1 MSFIFHGMANAAALR
16 VSTPAHPASI
26 SIIKSSSD
34 LIIAGYASVEMV
46 DKQGDLI
53 TRGALKDA
61 FGNFMKA
68 DGFRNVQL
76 AHSNIQVGEVINAY
90 TDSNGRLW
98 KSGVDDAGMFVVI
111 KLRDDIEKAR
121 EVANEIRK
129 GNLTGFSIG
138 GQAFKRIN
146 KSDAKHGNYTEISKL
161 ELHEVTI
168 CEKGIN
174 PEASFRILKEDTTM
188 TNEVDAL
195 GELASVIDRLSKQ
208 LDDMDK
214 EDENKGM
221 HGEMKGM
228 HGEMKGM
235 HDEMKGMHKDMA
247 GEKKPDFLDIDGD
260 GDKEETMEEASEDRE
275 DDDDDD
281 RDRPKK
287 KKNPMGEL
295 RLAED
300 DDMTKEMDEDK
311 KKEMKDDK
319 EDKMYK
325 DDMEKSEY
333 SDVITSEYLD
343 WMENTL
349 KSAGVDTGAARAHF
363 DGITKANLGS
373 TPEQIG
379 DGADYFGGQVKGRA
393 TENGSPSTNAISRA
407 GLGGGGGEVAKAYL
421 SPENVTASEI
431 EDAYAVYKAAAL
443 EQQFKENLN
452 DVFSDRLQ
460 KELTQEAQT
469 RAAAEF
475 DARAP
480 LATIEKA
487 ISQLSDRIDNIT
499 TQSPAGEIR
508 KSTRS
513 TVEIPSTEELGNMS
527 WDEVHNLAGS
537 VFN

>member
-1 MSFIFHGMANAAALR
+1 MSGVITGMAPAAALR
-16 VSTPAHPASI
+16 ASTPAHPASI
-26 SIIKSSSD
+26 AIVKSSND

-68 DGFRNVQL
+68 EGFRNVQL
-76 AHSNIQVGEVINAY
+76 AHSNIQVGEVIKAY
-90 TDSNGRLW
+90 TDSEGRLW

-214 EDENKGM
+214 EDEQKGM
-221 HGEMKGM
+221 M
-228 HGEMKGM
+228 
-235 HDEMKGMHKDMA
+235 DME
-247 GEKKPDFLDIDGD
+247 GKKKPDFLDMDKD
-260 GDKEETMEEASEDRE
+260 GDKKETLEEALEDRDEDEDEDE
-275 DDDDDD
+275 DDDM
-281 RDRPKK
+281 DRPKK
-287 KKNPMGEL
+287 KPMEEL
-295 RLAED
+295 KLAED
-300 DDMTKEMDEDK
+300 DNMAD
-311 KKEMKDDK
+311 KDDK
-319 EDKMYK
+319 KDEEKKDKMYK

-363 DGITKANLGS
+363 DGVAKANLGS

-379 DGADYFGGQVKGRA
+379 DGADYFAGQVKGRA
-393 TENGSPSTNAISRA
+393 TEGGSPSTNAISRA
-407 GLGGGGGEVAKAYL
+407 GLGGGGDVAKSYL
-421 SPENVTASEI
+421 NPDNVSASEI
-431 EDAYAVYKAAAL
+431 EEAYAVFKAAAM
-443 EQQFKENLN
+443 EQQFKNNLN
-452 DVFSDRLQ
+452 DVFSERLQ
-460 KELTQEAQT
+460 KELTTEAQT

-475 DARAP
+475 DARGP

-487 ISQLSDRIDNIT
+487 ISQLSDRIDNL
-499 TQSPAGEIR
+499 SVSAPAAEIR
-508 KSTRS
+508 KASDNS
-513 TVEIPSTEELGNMS
+513 SVVIPTTEELANMS
-527 WDEVHNLAGS
+527 WDEVHSLAGS
-537 VFN
+537 VWN